1 MDPMSQH
8 DEHDDLSALDFSS
21 YQSGSDENGHDEAA
35 ALDFSAAEETVEES
49 DAEALDAYA
58 PTAPEEVDTE
68 LEAIAATTEPSDD
81 EEEDDEEDGV
91 QQFTVTNPPETVSV
105 SALIDGR
112 THRVKLSATATK
124 LTEVELGDEIVVLAE
139 LARQKGL
146 AGQRTFVMDS
156 AADNEGLQ
164 QLRDMGLD
172 SNQLLSDFVDTG
184 MRLPTEEQAD
194 AAQAE
199 VFAERYT
206 ADI

>member
-21 YQSGSDENGHDEAA
+21 YQSGSDENGHESAD
-35 ALDFSAAEETVEES
+35 ALDFSAAADSAEES
-49 DAEALDAYA
+49 EAEALDAYA
-58 PTAPEEVDTE
+58 PAEPEEVDTE
-68 LEAIAATTEPSDD
+68 LDAIAATTEPSDD
-81 EEEDDEEDGV
+81 EDDDDEDGV

-112 THRVKLSATATK
+112 TQRVRLSATATK
-124 LTEVELGDEIVVLAE
+124 LTETELADEIIVLAE

-146 AGQRTFVMDS
+146 AGQRAYVMES

-172 SNQLLSDFVDTG
+172 STQLLSDFVDTG

-199 VFAERYT
+199 VFAARYT
-206 ADI
+206 ADK